1 MKLAHLGDVA
11 TFEGGSQPAKSNF
24 IYEEKRGYVRFIQ
37 IRDFKSEKNLTYI
50 PESKKNRLCEE
61 GDILIGRYGASVGQ
75 ILTGLRGAYNVALIK
90 ASPNESLVLRKF
102 FYYYLNSELFQSPL
116 LNISKRSAQSGF
128 TKEEISSFIIPL
140 PSISQQRLTIEKLDK
155 AFIEIDSLEK
165 NLQLKEEKTNQLL
178 QSMLSAAFTNTEEF
192 AMKIVKLG
200 EICELISRGISPTYC
215 DNSDLIVI
223 NQRCI
228 RDNEIDLTFSK
239 FHNENLKKVNETKFL
254 KYNDGLINS
263 TGVGTLGRTATFA
276 IENKFRY
283 TVDSHVTI
291 ARPKLD
297 QLDPGY
303 FKLMLKSLETKF
315 VELATGTSGQTELPR
330 ENLNNIE
337 VIVCEKKEDQRKLAV
352 NILNSFV
359 EIDKLKNQIST
370 EKERISS
377 LRQSILSN
385 AFNFEEKAA

>member
-1 MKLAHLGDVA
+1 VSLTKICKLEEVIKIQNGFA
-11 TFEGGSQPAKSNF
+11 FSSKNF
-24 IYEEKRGYVRFIQ
+24 SVQDGIPLIR
-37 IRDFKSEKNLTYI
+37 IRDLKNGVTTQTKYSGDFDKEYLV
-50 PESKKNRLCEE
+50 ES
-61 GDILIGRYGASVGQ
+61 GDLLIGMDGEFKCYEW
-75 ILTGLRGAYNVALIK
+75 RGGPA
-90 ASPNESLVLRKF
+90 
-102 FYYYLNSELFQSPL
+102 L
-116 LNISKRSAQSGF
+116 LNQRVCRIQKTSHELDLKYLFYGINSHLKAIEDVTGY
-128 TKEEISSFIIPL
+128 TTVKHLSSTTILNIEFPIPTL
-140 PSISQQRLTIEKLDK
+140 QNQRKIVEKLDK
-155 AFIEIDSLEK
+155 AFAEIDSLEK

-178 QSMLSAAFTNTEEF
+178 QSMLSAAFTNSEEF
-192 AMKIVKLG
+192 DMKVVKLG
-200 EICELISRGISPTYC
+200 QICELISRGISPTYC

-228 RDNEIDLTFSK
+228 RNNDLDLTFSK
-239 FHNENLKKVNETKFL
+239 YHNENSKKVNETKYL
-254 KYNDGLINS
+254 KYGDGLINS

-276 IENKFRY
+276 IDNKLKY

-297 QLDPGY
+297 QIDPGY

-337 VIVCEKKEDQRKLAV
+337 VIVCEKKKDQRKLAN
-352 NILNSFV
+352 NILNSFAQ
-359 EIDKLKNQIST
+359 IDKLKNQISI

-385 AFNFEEKAA
+385 ALNFNEKAA